1 MGQKTDIHTTI
12 FKVSSILLPLGYQY
26 PECIVDTLRVHYSRL
41 ILGIHWCQPRFKFYG
56 YVYSLQTL
64 ILCSQILGN
73 IPTKISTGNNSTLF
87 VPATSLSS
95 TLYTA
100 MRIWKDSTLTLFQVQ
115 ISFAV
120 FPDSKLDSG
129 KKKVFHILAIV
140 LQPREKYTP
149 WYQYLSQDIQL
160 HITNWQTIL
169 FCHVAWSQWRK
180 KKKRKKR
187 RLFIYSWNMS
197 DRYQTYFHLPLN
209 LYTTNACD
217 VSLFFPIIVPIYY
230 PDTFLSVQHCFQ
242 SFWRFFRWF
251 ARK

>member
-1 MGQKTDIHTTI
+1 MRSPKELSYWTILGLQLIRSNDRLIDQKTDIHTTI
-12 FKVSSILLPLGYQY
+12 FKISSILLPLGYQY
-26 PECIVDTLRVHYSRL
+26 LECIVDTLRVHYSRL

-73 IPTKISTGNNSTLF
+73 IPTGISAGSNSTLF

-129 KKKVFHILAIV
+129 KNKVFHILAVV
-140 LQPREKYTP
+140 LQPREKYTL
-149 WYQYLSQDIQL
+149 WYQDLSQDIQL
-160 HITNWQTIL
+160 HITN
-169 FCHVAWSQWRK
+169 
-180 KKKRKKR
+180 
-187 RLFIYSWNMS
+187 
-197 DRYQTYFHLPLN
+197 
-209 LYTTNACD
+209 
-217 VSLFFPIIVPIYY
+217 
-230 PDTFLSVQHCFQ
+230 
-242 SFWRFFRWF
+242 
-251 ARK
+251 